1 MFSRCSQDVL
11 GRLLLG
17 YLEDTLGGLV
27 GLVALV
33 ALVCPV
39 GLVSLVC
46 LMGLVGLVGPVGLWI
61 LWVCGSC
68 GSSRC
73 GRSGG
78 PDEPAWLGG
87 SGWSGVPSKETIFQ
101 QKTFH
106 ELSLWAPCRNSSL
119 LGLI

>member
-33 ALVCPV
+33 CP
-39 GLVSLVC
+39 
-46 LMGLVGLVGPVGLWI
+46 VGLVGPVGLWI
-61 LWVCGSC
+61 LWGCGSC

-87 SGWSGVPSKETIFQ
+87 SGWSGVPSKEAIFQ

-106 ELSLWAPCRNSSL
+106 KLSLWAPCKIHL
-119 LGLI
+119 Y

>member
-11 GRLLLG
+11 GRLSLG
-17 YLEDTLGGLV
+17 YLENTIGGLV

-39 GLVSLVC
+39 GLVGLVC
-46 LMGLVGLVGPVGLWI
+46 WVGLVGPVGLWI
-61 LWVCGSC
+61 LWVCRSC

-78 PDEPAWLGG
+78 PDEPPWLGG
-87 SGWSGVPSKETIFQ
+87 SGWSGVPSKEAIFQ

-106 ELSLWAPCRNSSL
+106 KLSLWAPCKIHL
-119 LGLI
+119 Y

>member
-1 MFSRCSQDVL
+1 MFSGCSQDVL
-11 GRLLLG
+11 RMVSGVHR
-17 YLEDTLGGLV
+17 YIRSQMFSH
-27 GLVALV
+27 V
-33 ALVCPV
+33 ALVCPL

-46 LMGLVGLVGPVGLWI
+46 LVGLVGPVGLWI

-68 GSSRC
+68 GSSMC

-87 SGWSGVPSKETIFQ
+87 SGWSGVPSKEAIFQ

-106 ELSLWAPCRNSSL
+106 KLSLWAPCKIHL
-119 LGLI
+119 Y